1 MKYHSWKWPIC
12 GLLFN
17 VIGEC
22 KDERFDEWQRVGMGQ
37 EQIHQQEIYHAGD
50 LSELHWWWSG
60 LESSR
65 GEFSIA

>member
-1 MKYHSWKWPIC
+1 
-12 GLLFN
+12 
-17 VIGEC
+17 
-22 KDERFDEWQRVGMGQ
+22 MGQ